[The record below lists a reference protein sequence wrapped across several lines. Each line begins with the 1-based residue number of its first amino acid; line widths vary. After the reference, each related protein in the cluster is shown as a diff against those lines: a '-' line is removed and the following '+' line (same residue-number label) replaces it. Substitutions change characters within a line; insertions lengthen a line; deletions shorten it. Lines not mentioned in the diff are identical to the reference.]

1 MIPKRIL
8 IADDHEVVRQ
18 GLKAI
23 LASQQGWHVC
33 GEAVNGRE
41 AVDKS
46 KRLKPDVVILDI
58 SMPELNGLEATRQIR
73 EVCPQ
78 TQVLILTVNESEE
91 LVKQVFAAGARG
103 YLLKSDA
110 GRELTAAVEALSQG
124 RPFFTPRVAEIVL
137 QGYVKADPGM
147 MNGPF
152 PSAGEHL
159 TSREREITQLL
170 AEGKTNKE
178 VATVLNI
185 SVKTAETHRTNI
197 MRKLKLHSVGELV
210 RYAIRNNMI
219 NP

>member
-8 IADDHEVVRQ
+8 LADDHEVVRQ

-33 GEAVNGRE
+33 GEAVTGRE

-46 KRLKPDVVILDI
+46 KQLKPDVVILDI
-58 SMPELNGLEATRQIR
+58 GMPELNGLEATRQIL

-91 LVKQVFAAGARG
+91 LVRQVFAAGARG

-110 GRELTAAVEALSQG
+110 GRELTAAIEALNQHK
-124 RPFFTPRVAEIVL
+124 PFLTPRVADIVL
-137 QGYVKADPGM
+137 QGYVKGHLGI
-147 MNGPF
+147 MNQLLPAA
-152 PSAGEHL
+152 SEHL